1 MEEHVTFAFGPG
13 ADKVK
18 DEMTKQEAATPP
30 QSKTQSS
37 LTNTDVLGMVKAG
50 LGTEIII
57 AKIKAT
63 SCTFDTDPATLKAL
77 KDGGVP
83 DSVILAMVQAP
94 KN

>member
-1 MEEHVTFAFGPG
+1 MSRQSVSTL
-13 ADKVK
+13 
-18 DEMTKQEAATPP
+18 P

-37 LTNTDVLGMVKAG
+37 LTNSDVIGMVKAG
-50 LGTEIII
+50 LGAEIII

-63 SCTFDTDPATLKAL
+63 SCSFETDPPTLKAL
-77 KDGGVP
+77 KDAGVP